1 MILSELYRKTIEDYS
16 LWNYYPDSECQSCQ
30 FSFDQLNNAS
40 NCRNFI
46 LKYMNHGGKGELD
59 IWQNIDNILPTRIK
73 HIVSCFFIGLGIFR
87 NIKFIQ
93 QKINLSIIPRNSETQ
108 EQHFSYLWFLTV
120 LFHDIGYIVEDRK
133 IKTYGTEEHK
143 EYLDSIKK
151 LGKRPKGIPKVF
163 TKATLR
169 NYLRWRMCSR
179 SCFDH
184 GIIGGAKLYN
194 CLTKFR
200 HQIVENQ
207 NLESNQYTDKN
218 NLYWGPELD
227 TDFNFISWV
236 VACHNIWF
244 TNNDKP
250 EANQYHC
257 CKLDKLITE
266 EEEYQIS
273 ASEHPFLFLFL
284 LADSIEPI
292 KRLEET
298 EWFDRIDIRFE
309 EYSIILDI
317 SRLPEIGIKKYAS
330 SISGLNSWLTK
341 AAPIDNNKNKYQ
353 INIRN

>member
-1 MILSELYRKTIEDYS
+1 MTLANLYRETIEDYS
-16 LWNYYPDSECQSCQ
+16 LWDYYHSSEYPDHQ
-30 FSFDQLNNAS
+30 FSFESLDNAYE
-40 NCRNFI
+40 CKEFI
-46 LKYMNHGGKGELD
+46 RQYIVHGGKEGMIVCQDFENL
-59 IWQNIDNILPTRIK
+59 LPTRIK
-73 HIVSCFFIGLGIFR
+73 HIVSCFFIGLGIYR
-87 NIKFIQ
+87 NIPFLKQ
-93 QKINLSIIPRNSETQ
+93 EINQSNISNDSETK

-120 LFHDIGYIVEDRK
+120 LFHDIGYTVEERK
-133 IKTYGTEEHK
+133 TKMYGKEEYK
-143 EYLDSIKK
+143 EYLDLIKK
-151 LGKRPKGIPKVF
+151 LEKRPKGIPKVF

-169 NYLRWRMCSR
+169 NYLRWRMCS
-179 SCFDH
+179 SSLYDH
-184 GIIGGAKLYN
+184 GIIGGIKLYK
-194 CLTKFR
+194 CLTEFR
-200 HQIVENQ
+200 SQMVGIYND
-207 NLESNQYTDKN
+207 DKN
-218 NLYWGPELD
+218 GLYWGAELD

-244 TNNDKP
+244 TNNDKQ

-292 KRLEET
+292 KRLEGT

-341 AAPIDNNKNKYQ
+341 VTPIDNNKNKYQ
-353 INIRN
+353 INILN